1 MPQYR
6 FNGQDITLDILMKTE
21 AVVRILSAHKKLPFD
36 TMLGLFYA
44 SKTYRNLKNVQS
56 GLWAESSEFIADD
69 YDLVG

>member
-21 AVVRILSAHKKLPFD
+21 AVVRILATHKNLPFD

-44 SKTYRNLKNVQS
+44 SKTYRNLKNIPS

-69 YDLVG
+69 YELVG